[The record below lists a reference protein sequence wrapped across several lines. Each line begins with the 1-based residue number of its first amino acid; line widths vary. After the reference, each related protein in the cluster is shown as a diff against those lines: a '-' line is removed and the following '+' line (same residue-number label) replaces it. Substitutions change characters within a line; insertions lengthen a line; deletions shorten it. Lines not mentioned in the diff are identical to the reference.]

1 MQMKIVVDTPE
12 EYRAWLAE
20 KPTLAKQWKEANAP
34 KPVEA
39 AGVPVADSTKVV
51 AQVIK

>member
-1 MQMKIVVDTPE
+1 
-12 EYRAWLAE
+12 LAE
-20 KPTLAKQWKEANAP
+20 KPTLAQQWKEANAP

-39 AGVPVADSTKVV
+39 AGTPAVDSTKVV